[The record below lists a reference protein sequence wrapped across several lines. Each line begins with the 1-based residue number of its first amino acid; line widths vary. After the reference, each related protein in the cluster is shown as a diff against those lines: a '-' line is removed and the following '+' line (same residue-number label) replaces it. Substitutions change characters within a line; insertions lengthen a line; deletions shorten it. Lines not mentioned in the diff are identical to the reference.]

1 MLFVWDGLS
10 EQKWITLAE
19 GRWQYGAVKRVSG
32 RYTHSR
38 TLRAV
43 YTAALLMTAVAAQ
56 KPVSKTADPPIVGPQ
71 PFVATAYST
80 KGNTVKGVQT
90 QPGIVAADPKI
101 LPLGSSIRVTG
112 AGKYSGVYVV
122 TDVGIAIVGRR
133 IDIYVME
140 PEAAKAFGRKEVQV
154 ELLHPGDNVKFQPE
168 TTTVIR
174 KSTLAPA
181 QRKDAAAIPGN
192 KVPASK
198 AAVKKG
204 RAVKAEE
211 KAQETE
217 DKKKE

>member
-1 MLFVWDGLS
+1 MLRALFVIAL
-10 EQKWITLAE
+10 
-19 GRWQYGAVKRVSG
+19 V
-32 RYTHSR
+32 
-38 TLRAV
+38 
-43 YTAALLMTAVAAQ
+43 TATVAAQ
-56 KPVSKTADPPIVGPQ
+56 RPAAKTSDEPATGPQ

-90 QPGIVAADPKI
+90 QPGTIAADPKI
-101 LPLGSSIRVTG
+101 LPLGSSVRVTE

-122 TDVGIAIVGRR
+122 TDVGTAIVGRR

-140 PEAAKAFGRKEVQV
+140 PEAAKAFGRKDVQV

-174 KSTLAPA
+174 KSALAPA
-181 QRKDAAAIPGN
+181 EKKDAASIPST

-204 RAVKAEE
+204 RAIKAEE
-211 KAQETE
+211 RAQEAE